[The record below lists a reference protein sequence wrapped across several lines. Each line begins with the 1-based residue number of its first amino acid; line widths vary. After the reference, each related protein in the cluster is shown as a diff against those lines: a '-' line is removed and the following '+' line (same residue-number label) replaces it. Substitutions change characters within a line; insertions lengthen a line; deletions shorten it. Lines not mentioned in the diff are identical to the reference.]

1 MPADALVQ
9 AAESAAPVV
18 SDTASDLLPTVTAIA
33 ADLAQLN
40 QLMQALLALLVAFT
54 IIYFA
59 VRWLD

>member
-33 ADLAQLN
+33 SDLTQLN

-54 IIYFA
+54 VIYFA
-59 VRWLD
+59 VRWFD

>member
-1 MPADALVQ
+1 MPVDALVQ

-54 IIYFA
+54 VIYFA
-59 VRWLD
+59 VRWFG

>member
-33 ADLAQLN
+33 SDLAQLN
-40 QLMQALLALLVAFT
+40 QLMQPLLALLVAFT

-59 VRWLD
+59 VRWFD

>member
-18 SDTASDLLPTVTAIA
+18 SDTASDLLPMVTAIA
-33 ADLAQLN
+33 SDLAQLN
-40 QLMQALLALLVAFT
+40 QLMQAILALLVAFT

-59 VRWLD
+59 TRWFD

>member
-9 AAESAAPVV
+9 AAESVAPVV

-59 VRWLD
+59 VRWFG

>member
-59 VRWLD
+59 VRWFD

>member
-9 AAESAAPVV
+9 AAKSAAPVV

-33 ADLAQLN
+33 SDLAQLN

-54 IIYFA
+54 VIYFA
-59 VRWLD
+59 VRWFD

>member
-54 IIYFA
+54 VIYFA
-59 VRWLD
+59 VRWFD

>member
-18 SDTASDLLPTVTAIA
+18 SDTVSDLLPTVTAIA
-33 ADLAQLN
+33 SDLAQLN

-59 VRWLD
+59 VRWFD

>member
-18 SDTASDLLPTVTAIA
+18 SDTAS
-33 ADLAQLN
+33 DLAQLN

-59 VRWLD
+59 VRWFD

>member
-33 ADLAQLN
+33 SDLAQLN

-59 VRWLD
+59 VRWFD